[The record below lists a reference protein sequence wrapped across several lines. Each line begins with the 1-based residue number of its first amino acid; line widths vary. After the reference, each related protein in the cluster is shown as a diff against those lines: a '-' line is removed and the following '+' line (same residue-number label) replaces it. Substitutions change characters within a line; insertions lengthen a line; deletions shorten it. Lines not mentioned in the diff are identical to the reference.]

1 MKLDLAVPV
10 AVGVLC
16 LVVVG
21 LVAVVMLGRNGER
34 RERAERVL
42 RILFRAE

>member
-1 MKLDLAVPV
+1 MSLNLAVPV
-10 AVGVLC
+10 AVAMLC
-16 LVVVG
+16 AVVIG
-21 LVAVVMLGRNGER
+21 LVAVVMLGRDGER

>member
-1 MKLDLAVPV
+1 MTLNLAVRV
-10 AVGVLC
+10 AVGMLC

-21 LVAVVMLGRNGER
+21 LIAVVMLGRDTER